1 MLGQCAVPLIWING
15 PSPVRNERRA
25 MTPSDEKP
33 PANEELTSIVI
44 EGEDDMKPIA
54 RVLPALILTTLLL
67 EPSIANSLE
76 AEIRLRTDGS
86 QTPSVIGVTNLPDE
100 TKLLVSLRRKAAN
113 YNAQLNVTVQAG
125 QFITE
130 RFSDDGKALPPG
142 DYALE
147 VSMASADFQPG
158 KVQMLIGVNGERL
171 SGPLVENTKFGNIVI
186 SRSTIELGGTSSDAA
201 ARRENDLA
209 MDKWRRESCEWVSS
223 VGNSSRS
230 VAECVAELSKN

>member
-1 MLGQCAVPLIWING
+1 
-15 PSPVRNERRA
+15 
-25 MTPSDEKP
+25 
-33 PANEELTSIVI
+33 
-44 EGEDDMKPIA
+44 MKPIA
-54 RVLPALILTTLLL
+54 RVLPALFLTTLLL
-67 EPSIANSLE
+67 EPSIAHSLE

-113 YNAQLNVTVQAG
+113 YNAQLNVTVHAG

-186 SRSTIELGGTSSDAA
+186 SRSTIELGGNASASSDAA

>member
-1 MLGQCAVPLIWING
+1 V
-15 PSPVRNERRA
+15 
-25 MTPSDEKP
+25 TPSDEKP
-33 PANEELTSIVI
+33 PANEELTVDSDR
-44 EGEDDMKPIA
+44 GEDDMKPIA
-54 RVLPALILTTLLL
+54 RVLPTLILTILLL
-67 EPSIANSLE
+67 KPSIAHTLE
-76 AEIRLRTDGS
+76 AEIRLRADGN

-100 TKLLVSLRRKAAN
+100 TKLLVALRRKATN
-113 YNAQLNVTVQAG
+113 YSAQLNVTVQAG
-125 QFITE
+125 QFVTQ

-147 VSMASADFQPG
+147 VSMASAGVQSD
-158 KVQMLIGVNGERL
+158 KVQKLIGVNGERL

-186 SRSTIELGGTSSDAA
+186 SRSTIELGGNASASSDA

-209 MDKWRRESCEWVSS
+209 MDKWRRESCEWVRS